1 VGIVGLGTGALTAYG
16 EPGETVVF
24 YEIDP
29 AVAMVARDPELFTY
43 VADSRADVKVV
54 LGDGRLRLSEEPSG
68 RFDLLVI
75 DAFSSDAIPV
85 HLLTREALATFL
97 DKLAPH
103 GVIAYHI
110 SNRHLDL
117 APVVAR
123 LAVESGLA
131 TREQTWLGE
140 GWVRHAQQ
148 PLGRPGAR
156 AGRPEPDRP
165 QADLGDSDRRPGDQA
180 LDGRLLEPDRGAAL
194 GALI

>member
-1 VGIVGLGTGALTAYG
+1 VGIVGLGTDALAAYG

-85 HLLTREALATFL
+85 HLLTREALVTFL

-103 GVIAYHI
+103 GGSRHI

-140 GWVRHAQQ
+140 DGCGTLSSRWAV
-148 PLGRPGAR
+148 LAR
-156 AGRPEPDRP
+156 ELE
-165 QADLGDSDRRPGDQA
+165 DLGQI
-180 LDGRLLEPDRGAAL
+180 GRKPTWEPLTVVPAIKPWTDDFSS
-194 GALI
+194 LIAVLR